1 MTGHTALSNDRV
13 RADPGRLSREL
24 GKARALAGRRLRL
37 RPFFVAAAMRECL
50 AAG

>member
-1 MTGHTALSNDRV
+1 MTGDAALSNDRV

-24 GKARALAGRRLRL
+24 GKARALAGLRL
-37 RPFFVAAAMRECL
+37 RPQPFFVEAAMRECL